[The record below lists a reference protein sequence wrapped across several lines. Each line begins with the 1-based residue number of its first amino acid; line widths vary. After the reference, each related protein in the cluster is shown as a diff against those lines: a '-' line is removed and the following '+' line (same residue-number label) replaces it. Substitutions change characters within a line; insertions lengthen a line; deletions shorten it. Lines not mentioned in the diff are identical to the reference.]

1 MPGGAYSVWA
11 SEFAEAAQGVIQSY
25 SSAQYNIK
33 TAGNSTNMPV
43 TAQLGMNLHAIVVES
58 LVSVTATGATTTVS
72 GSDTLD
78 LTLLNYEVTN
88 QVGGGVRCKTLTR
101 LGSEEA
107 ERLYV
112 QPPTTTSFI
121 YPRASATTF
130 TAGGGTTTYQL
141 IWIIPASGGQSAN
154 VKVYWPG
161 AASTF
166 TTTSSISAMTTT
178 FNLYAVP
185 TLATFKTAFQEIN
198 TRTLG
203 AGQQDIASDIPA
215 GMAPDL
221 CEIINTGWGTSST
234 QVTKVVIDGQGGI
247 GRSVDF
253 EDQYVGNALQTV
265 YPQSSAAN
273 QSNILFNMHKKK
285 ADHLWVTTGASWSA
299 ALPLLFC
306 ELDDGVSLV
315 ESPDA
320 APLAAP
326 ALADMTGQSVP
337 GAPGPAPSRHA
348 GRSVAP
354 NTSKLRRLR

>member
-11 SEFAEAAQGVIQSY
+11 SEFAEASQGVAQSY
-25 SSAQYNIK
+25 SSASYNLK
-33 TAGNSTNMPV
+33 TAGNTTNMPV
-43 TAQLGMNLHAIVVES
+43 TAQLGMNIHAVVVES
-58 LVSVTATGATTTVS
+58 LVSVTGTGATTTVA
-72 GSDTLD
+72 GTDVLD

-101 LGSEEA
+101 LGSEEV

-141 IWIIPASGGQSAN
+141 IWVIPASGGTSLN

-161 AASTF
+161 AAQVF
-166 TTTSSISAMTTT
+166 TTSANISAMTTT

-198 TRTLG
+198 TRVLG
-203 AGQQDIASDIPA
+203 AGQQDISSDIPA

-221 CEIINTGWGTSST
+221 VEFPGTAWGSSST
-234 QVTKVVIDGQGGI
+234 TISKVVIDGQGGI

-273 QSNILFNMHKKK
+273 QTNILLNMHKKK
-285 ADHLWVTTGASWSA
+285 ADHMWVTTGASWSA
-299 ALPLLFC
+299 ALPILFC

-315 ESPDA
+315 ESPEA

-337 GAPGPAPSRHA
+337 GAPGPQPSRHA
-348 GRSVAP
+348 GRQVAP
-354 NTSKLRRLR
+354 NTAKLRKLR